1 MIIADRKLTVNAQ
14 GGNAQAYRELLAILK
29 KPYQD
34 VCRSCGGSGKTS
46 PIQACQVCRGTGNR
60 WLRLI

>member
-1 MIIADRKLTVNAQ
+1 MIIADRQLTVNAQ
-14 GGNAQAYRELLAILK
+14 GCNAQAYRELLAILK

-34 VCRSCGGSGKTS
+34 VCRSCEGTGKAS
-46 PIQACQVCRGTGNR
+46 PMQACQVCRGTGNR

>member
-1 MIIADRKLTVNAQ
+1 MTIADRQLTVNAQ
-14 GGNAQAYRELLAILK
+14 GCNAQAYRELLAILK

-34 VCRSCGGSGKTS
+34 VCRSCEGTGKAS

>member
-1 MIIADRKLTVNAQ
+1 MIIAERQVTVNAQ
-14 GGNAQAYRELLAILK
+14 GCNAQAYRELLAILK

-34 VCRSCGGSGKTS
+34 VCRSCEGTGKAS